1 MDESQISMAVPNGS
15 AVKESNVVI
24 ELRRLMEEVKSTIVQ
39 CDL

>member
-1 MDESQISMAVPNGS
+1 MDESQLSMAVPNGA
-15 AVKESNVVI
+15 AVKESNVVM